1 MHALCIKSKKLSL
14 NSNSAKKVS
23 YSWFKA
29 VTSHH
34 VVKLCFWGDGLLWHH
49 SLVSKH
55 FWKTDSWKTLTV
67 HSWKMGYARKYFLLY
82 LANDKTKKKELEKNK
97 RSKRIVEGRK
107 DHNKVSWDRYHCIP
121 ILLWI
126 YCFMNFTCQC
136 LHLLFVQKLL
146 APGLLPL
153 N

>member
-107 DHNKVSWDRYHCIP
+107 DHNKVSWDRYHFIFWK
-121 ILLWI
+121 LSE
-126 YCFMNFTCQC
+126 FTAVWVSPVSAYTCY
-136 LHLLFVQKLL
+136 LFKSYS
-146 APGLLPL
+146 PL
-153 N
+153 DSYP